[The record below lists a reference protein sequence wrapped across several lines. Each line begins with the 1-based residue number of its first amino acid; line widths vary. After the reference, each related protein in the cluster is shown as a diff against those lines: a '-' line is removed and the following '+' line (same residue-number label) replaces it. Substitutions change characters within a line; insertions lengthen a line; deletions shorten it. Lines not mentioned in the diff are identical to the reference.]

1 MAVITS
7 QERGPLDTL
16 EMAIGSYLA
25 PDVEVVSSAEMRMI
39 YNTGFTVKLTGSDFS
54 FDADQDIYT
63 GFISSISE
71 IYLDIPNTLIKDI
84 SINISEIIDL
94 INSGEFGSIV
104 ERILSEHDNIIGTQD
119 GDRIYGYG
127 GDDVVWGY
135 DGDDEIDGGQ
145 GDDVAYGGS
154 GRDVVFGGYG
164 NDLLDGGA
172 GGDWLA
178 GGIGDDVYVVDD
190 VADVVVEVLGEGVD
204 QVRISAETFALPNDV
219 EQLVYVGSER
229 VVAYGNASDNSMAGS
244 GKTDFLSGFDGN
256 DLLNGWAG
264 DDVIYGGNGDDI
276 IIGGSGAD
284 TLYGGLGIDTLVL
297 AGTAADYT
305 VAKSGDAYLIT
316 GGSTDTVSGFEK
328 VLVGTQT
335 INFNV
340 FVDQALDGLR
350 YIASYPDLIKSFG
363 ASAAAGKAHYLEDG
377 QRQDRSLSLFDSL
390 VYAASNPDVFR
401 AFGEDRQMLTRH
413 YIENGFAEGRNASSF
428 DPIIYAASNLD
439 VARAFGYDREA
450 LTLHY
455 LEEGLRQGR
464 DAYSFDALRYAASN
478 PDVAKAFG
486 ADRGA
491 LTRHWIDTGSVE
503 GRSATNFDPRQ
514 YAASNPDVAQAWGT
528 DLTSITVHYIQEGI
542 VQGRVTSGFD
552 AVAYLLSYDDL
563 GAARLGAAGAFEH
576 WLSDGIAQDRAGDS
590 LFGREQ
596 ANHELTTVGLT
607 DTLDQAGDQDWFQ
620 FAVSQD
626 SQVQISFASDSSNGL
641 LEVHRSD
648 GRFVG
653 TSVQGTGNEQI
664 LTFTAD
670 LSDSYY
676 LVVQGQDYSMG
687 SYALDLVWM

>member
-1 MAVITS
+1 MAVVTS

-16 EMAIGSYLA
+16 EMAIGSYLE
-25 PDVEVVSSAEMRMI
+25 PEFSVISSAEMRMI
-39 YNTGFTVKLTGSDFS
+39 YNTGFTVKLTGSDFA
-54 FDADQDIYT
+54 FDADQDTYT
-63 GFISSISE
+63 GVIDSIIETYSGISR
-71 IYLDIPNTLIKDI
+71 TLIKEI
-84 SINISEIIDL
+84 SINISEIVDL

-104 ERILSEHDNIIGTQD
+104 EKIFSESDDIIGTQD

-135 DGDDEIDGGQ
+135 DGDDVI
-145 GDDVAYGGS
+145 
-154 GRDVVFGGYG
+154 FGGYG

-219 EQLVYVGSER
+219 EQLVYVGSGR
-229 VVAYGNASDNSMAGS
+229 VVAYGNALDNSMAGS

-297 AGTAADYT
+297 AGAAADYT

-316 GGSTDTVSGFEK
+316 GSSTDTVSGFEK
-328 VLVGTQT
+328 VLVGIQT
-335 INFNV
+335 LTFNA
-340 FVDQALDGLR
+340 FVAQALDGLR
-350 YIASYPDLIKSFG
+350 YIASYPDLIKAFG
-363 ASAAAGKAHYLEDG
+363 ASAAAGKAHYLDDG
-377 QRQDRSLSLFDSL
+377 QRQDRSLSLFNPL
-390 VYAASNPDVFR
+390 IYAASNLDVFN

-413 YIENGFAEGRNASSF
+413 YIENGFAEGRNTSSF

-464 DAYSFDALRYAASN
+464 DAYSFDNLRYAASN

-486 ADRGA
+486 TDMGA
-491 LTRHWIDTGSVE
+491 LTRHWIDTGSIE
-503 GRSATNFDPRQ
+503 GRSTTTFDPRQ
-514 YAASNPDVAQAWGT
+514 YAANNPDVAQAFGS

-542 VQGRVTSGFD
+542 AQGRATSGFD

-563 GAARLGAAGAFEH
+563 GTARLGAAGAFKH

-596 ANHELTTVGLT
+596 ANHELTTAGLT
-607 DTLDQAGDQDWFQ
+607 DALGQAGDRDWFQ

-626 SQVQISFASDSSNGL
+626 SQVQLSFASDSLNGL

-648 GRFVG
+648 GRLVA

-664 LTFTAD
+664 ISFTAD

-676 LVVQGQDYSMG
+676 LVVQAQEFGMGGYS
-687 SYALDLVWM
+687 LDLVWM